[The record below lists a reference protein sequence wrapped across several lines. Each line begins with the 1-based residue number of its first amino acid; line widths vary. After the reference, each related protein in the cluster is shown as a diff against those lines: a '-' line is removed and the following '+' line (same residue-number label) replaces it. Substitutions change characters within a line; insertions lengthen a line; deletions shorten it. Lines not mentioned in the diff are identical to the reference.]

1 MTWLWRMSDWM
12 RDRGRRNRW
21 DPDHASGRRAE
32 DLAHRH
38 LRKSGYTVIARNWR
52 TATGSGEID
61 IICRDRQDSLVFVEV
76 KSRATEEHGSPERQ
90 IDPEKRLRLFRAAR
104 DWTRRSDE
112 SWDTVRFDL
121 VSVVFQPFSITHHRD
136 AFRLKR

>member
-1 MTWLWRMSDWM
+1 
-12 RDRGRRNRW
+12 
-21 DPDHASGRRAE
+21 
-32 DLAHRH
+32 
-38 LRKSGYTVIARNWR
+38 VIARNWR

-76 KSRATEEHGSPERQ
+76 KSRATEEYGSPERQ

-112 SWDTVRFDL
+112 SWDTVRFDI
-121 VSVVFQPFSITHHRD
+121 VSVVFQPLSITHHRD
-136 AFRLKR
+136 AFRLTR

>member
-1 MTWLWRMSDWM
+1 MTWLWQMSDWL
-12 RDRGRRNRW
+12 RDRARRKRW
-21 DPDHASGRRAE
+21 DPGHATGRRAE

-38 LRKSGYTVIARNWR
+38 LRKIGYKVIARNWR

-61 IICRDRQDSLVFVEV
+61 IICRDREDALVFVEV
-76 KSRATEEHGSPERQ
+76 KSRETGEYGSPERQ
-90 IDPEKRLRLFRAAR
+90 IDAEKRLRLLRAAR

-112 SWDTVRFDL
+112 RWDSVRFDI

-136 AFRLKR
+136 AFRLKH